1 MNLSKVLTVT
11 LLLGFL
17 FCVIFVLTREQTQI
31 KTTSVSISGVV
42 TNPIGDTVKFF
53 APDSTYI
60 TVLDTVTGQFS
71 VEFEWDT
78 AANVSFFHG
87 QESTKMYLQPGDAI
101 QLTIDTEQFD
111 ESISYE
117 GSDESSYYAWQY
129 ITNENRVE
137 NFPNFFYAEDDILDS
152 LFDKYYT
159 PYIVEAES
167 FKESNSIFYNSI
179 IDGIDGQKE
188 YILNRRSILATL
200 PQPGDAAIDFTYPDK
215 DGNDVSLSD
224 FVGSVVYVDVWAT
237 WCGPC
242 RAEMPSLHDLETEY
256 SDKNV
261 TFIGV
266 SVDEEE
272 NRQAWLDMMVNKDM
286 KGVQLFADGWS
297 QITKDYA
304 INGIPR
310 FMLFDT
316 EGNVVNL
323 DAYRPSS
330 DDIRPAL
337 DALLAE

>member
-11 LLLGFL
+11 LLIGFL
-17 FCVIFVLTREQTQI
+17 FCVIFVLTKEQTPI
-31 KTTSVSISGVV
+31 KPASVTISGVV
-42 TNPIGDTVKFF
+42 TNHMGDTVKFY

-60 TVLDTVTGQFS
+60 TVLDTVTGYF
-71 VEFEWDT
+71 EMEIEWDT

-87 QESTKMYLQPGDAI
+87 EESTKMYLQPGDTI

-111 ESISYE
+111 ESISYV

-129 ITNENRVE
+129 LTEENGKY
-137 NFPNFFYAEDDILDS
+137 PDISTSSDGELDS
-152 LFDKYYT
+152 LFNAYFAPFLEK
-159 PYIVEAES
+159 AAS
-167 FKESNSIFYNSI
+167 FKESNPPFYASIV
-179 IDGIDGQKE
+179 DGIESHKE
-188 YILNRRSILATL
+188 YTLTRRSVLAAL
-200 PQPGDAAIDFTYPDK
+200 PQPGEAAIDFTYPDK
-215 DGNDVSLSD
+215 DGNEVSLSD

-242 RAEMPSLHDLETEY
+242 RAEMPFLHDLESEY

-266 SVDEEE
+266 SVDEEK
-272 NRQAWLDMMVNKDM
+272 NRQAWLDMMVDKDM
-286 KGVQLFADGWS
+286 KGVQIFADGWS

-316 EGNVVNL
+316 DGNVADL
-323 DAYRPSS
+323 DAARPSS
-330 DDIRPAL
+330 DEIRPAL